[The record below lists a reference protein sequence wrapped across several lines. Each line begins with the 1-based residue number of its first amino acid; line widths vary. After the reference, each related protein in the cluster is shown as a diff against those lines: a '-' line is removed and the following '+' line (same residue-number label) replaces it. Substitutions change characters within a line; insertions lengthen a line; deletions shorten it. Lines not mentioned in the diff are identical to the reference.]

1 MNSKRQTIWLV
12 SMLSLMV
19 VLSAYYLFTE
29 DSGSSKTPKTP
40 VADSQQVSG
49 ADKSSAKETASKTTT
64 ESGVE
69 VTEVITDGKVNENAA
84 AAKTDAGSADASKEA
99 AKDTAKDTTKDAA
112 KDASKESSDKTT
124 AQTDGKDAA
133 SKDAAAEEKTA
144 SKGKTDNGKEAQAGK
159 SDDEVLKEVAA
170 QKSSASSLFDSYLME
185 RDQKNES
192 KYNDL
197 LAAMNDMSKD
207 PAETAKASEE
217 LNALETKTEK
227 IKGIEEELEH
237 KYSFAN
243 AFIKEENDK
252 YQVLVLSDKPDVKQA
267 VSIVELVMKELNV
280 TQDKVSVQYMAP

>member
-112 KDASKESSDKTT
+112 KDASKESGDKTT
-124 AQTDGKDAA
+124 AQTDGKEAA
-133 SKDAAAEEKTA
+133 KDTAAEDKSA
-144 SKGKTDNGKEAQAGK
+144 SAGKTDSGKEAQAGK

-170 QKSSASSLFDSYLME
+170 QKSTASSQFDSFLME
-185 RDQKNES
+185 REQKNQS

-207 PAETAKASEE
+207 PSETAKASEE
-217 LNALETKTEK
+217 LNALETKADK
-227 IKGIEEELEH
+227 ITGIEEELEH

-243 AFIKEENDK
+243 AFIKEEDDK

>member
-124 AQTDGKDAA
+124 AKTDGKDAA
-133 SKDAAAEEKTA
+133 KDTAAEDKSA
-144 SKGKTDNGKEAQAGK
+144 SAGKTDSGKEAQAGK

-170 QKSSASSLFDSYLME
+170 QKSTASSQFDSFLME
-185 RDQKNES
+185 REQKNQS

-207 PAETAKASEE
+207 PSETAKASEE
-217 LNALETKTEK
+217 LNALETKADK
-227 IKGIEEELEH
+227 ITGIEEELEH

-243 AFIKEENDK
+243 AFIKEEDDK

>member
-69 VTEVITDGKVNENAA
+69 LTEVITDGKVNENAA

-124 AQTDGKDAA
+124 AKTDGKEAA
-133 SKDAAAEEKTA
+133 KDTAAEDKSA
-144 SKGKTDNGKEAQAGK
+144 SAGKTDSGKEAQAGK

-170 QKSSASSLFDSYLME
+170 QKSTASSQFDSFLME
-185 RDQKNES
+185 REQKNQS

-207 PAETAKASEE
+207 PSETAKASEE
-217 LNALETKTEK
+217 LNALETKADK
-227 IKGIEEELEH
+227 ITGIEEELEH

>member
-84 AAKTDAGSADASKEA
+84 AAKTDASSADASKEA

-124 AQTDGKDAA
+124 AKTDGKDAA
-133 SKDAAAEEKTA
+133 KDTAAEDKSA
-144 SKGKTDNGKEAQAGK
+144 SAGKTDSGKEAQAGK

-170 QKSSASSLFDSYLME
+170 QKSTASSQFDSFLME

-243 AFIKEENDK
+243 AFIKEETDK

>member
-69 VTEVITDGKVNENAA
+69 LTEVITDGKVNENAA

-133 SKDAAAEEKTA
+133 KDTAAEDKSA
-144 SKGKTDNGKEAQAGK
+144 SAGKTDSGKEAQAGK

-170 QKSSASSLFDSYLME
+170 QKSTASSQFDSFLME
-185 RDQKNES
+185 REQKNQS

-207 PAETAKASEE
+207 PSETAKASEE
-217 LNALETKTEK
+217 LNALETKADK
-227 IKGIEEELEH
+227 ITGIEEELEH

-243 AFIKEENDK
+243 AFIKEEDDK

>member
-124 AQTDGKDAA
+124 AKTDGKDAA
-133 SKDAAAEEKTA
+133 KDTAAEDKSA
-144 SKGKTDNGKEAQAGK
+144 SAGKTDSGKEAQAGK

-170 QKSSASSLFDSYLME
+170 QKSTASSQFDSFLME
-185 RDQKNES
+185 REQKNQS

-207 PAETAKASEE
+207 PSETAKASEE
-217 LNALETKTEK
+217 LNALETKADK
-227 IKGIEEELEH
+227 ITGIEEELEH

>member
-69 VTEVITDGKVNENAA
+69 LTEVITDGKVNENAA

-124 AQTDGKDAA
+124 AKTDGKDAA
-133 SKDAAAEEKTA
+133 KDTAAEDKSA
-144 SKGKTDNGKEAQAGK
+144 SAGKTDSGKEAQAGK

-170 QKSSASSLFDSYLME
+170 QKSTASSQFDSFLME
-185 RDQKNES
+185 REQKNQS

-207 PAETAKASEE
+207 PSETAKASEE
-217 LNALETKTEK
+217 LNALETKADK
-227 IKGIEEELEH
+227 ITGIEEELEH

>member
-112 KDASKESSDKTT
+112 KDASKESGDKTT

-133 SKDAAAEEKTA
+133 KDTAAEDKSA
-144 SKGKTDNGKEAQAGK
+144 SAGKTDSGKEAQAGK

-170 QKSSASSLFDSYLME
+170 QKSTASSQFDSFLME
-185 RDQKNES
+185 REQKNQS

-207 PAETAKASEE
+207 PSETAKASEE
-217 LNALETKTEK
+217 LNALETKADK
-227 IKGIEEELEH
+227 ITGIEEELEH

-243 AFIKEENDK
+243 AFIKEEDDK